1 MTYLESN
8 NIVYD
13 LQHGFRKSR
22 SCESQLLQF
31 IQELAKNNNKNMQ
44 TDLIIIDFAKAF
56 DKVPHRHLL
65 LQYYGIQ
72 ENTLLWIQAF
82 LSDRTQTVVVNGISS
97 NPVPVTSGVP
107 QGTVLSP
114 ILFLIYINDF
124 PEYLSHSIK
133 LRLFTD
139 DSIIYRDIKTQDDC
153 LKLPTRTRFSSTMG
167 GRLAYGLPSR

>member
-8 NIVYD
+8 NIFYD

-65 LQYYGIQ
+65 YKLQYYCIQ

-82 LSDRTQTVVVNGISS
+82 LSDRTQTVVVN
-97 NPVPVTSGVP
+97 
-107 QGTVLSP
+107 
-114 ILFLIYINDF
+114 
-124 PEYLSHSIK
+124 H
-133 LRLFTD
+133 
-139 DSIIYRDIKTQDDC
+139 
-153 LKLPTRTRFSSTMG
+153 
-167 GRLAYGLPSR
+167 